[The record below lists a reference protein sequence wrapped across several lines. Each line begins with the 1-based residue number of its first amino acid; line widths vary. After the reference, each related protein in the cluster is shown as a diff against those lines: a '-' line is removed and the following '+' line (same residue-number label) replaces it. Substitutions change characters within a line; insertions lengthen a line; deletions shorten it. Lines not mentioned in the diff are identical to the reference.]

1 MTVQENEE
9 DSESLLDVQRGEQE
23 DNDGDDEDADATY
36 NAKPAKKYIKNN
48 FKDDDT
54 IPSPLAQLSAVRPK
68 AECTPPSTSGKSS
81 CSIIQ

>member
-1 MTVQENEE
+1 MTVQDNEE

-23 DNDGDDEDADATY
+23 NNDGDDEDADATY

-54 IPSPLAQLSAVRPK
+54 IPFTARTTKRSAPEGRVY
-68 AECTPPSTSGKSS
+68 TS
-81 CSIIQ
+81 

>member
-1 MTVQENEE
+1 MTVQDNEE

-54 IPSPLAQLSAVRPK
+54 IPFTARTTKRSAPEGRVY
-68 AECTPPSTSGKSS
+68 TS
-81 CSIIQ
+81 